1 MPIRTVKSLEGY
13 KKICVCIPETD
24 YKDLLRVGVDRDI
37 TLSDI
42 IRELITEYL
51 DGVRNGAVK
60 DTNDK

>member
-1 MPIRTVKSLEGY
+1 MPIHAKSLVGY
-13 KKICVCIPETD
+13 KRINLYIPEPD

-51 DGVRNGAVK
+51 DGVRKGGNGDVRERS
-60 DTNDK
+60 

>member
-1 MPIRTVKSLEGY
+1 MPIHAKSLAGY
-13 KKICVCIPETD
+13 KRINLYIPESD

-51 DGVRNGAVK
+51 DGVRNGDKVK
-60 DTNDK
+60 